1 MCIKF
6 SCSLL
11 SKNLI
16 CSSKI
21 GKVWNKTTQ
30 SVYYWM
36 ETIILRPDCT
46 HTTVEMSSLS
56 EQTL

>member
-1 MCIKF
+1 
-6 SCSLL
+6 L